1 MPKIVKKKANE
12 EKSEQKPT
20 NEQKVQVKEK
30 PSAEQVKQEEQVK
43 KEEKTTE
50 EKKAPVKVEGA
61 PAEVTAVE
69 SIVEER
75 LKELGAL
82 WVSSPIACEY
92 DKNMSLRIAIMPNKR
107 RKNPPAIIA
116 LVRAS
121 EKTGY
126 ISALVPISP
135 NAFREIEARYRDACV
150 HYDRVLK
157 EAQVRQKEL
166 EARRL
171 ISSLDKETLAILK
184 QILSQ
189 M

>member
-1 MPKIVKKKANE
+1 VPKIVKKREE
-12 EKSEQKPT
+12 EKKPSEQKPVS
-20 NEQKVQVKEK
+20 EQKVQVKEK
-30 PSAEQVKQEEQVK
+30 PSAEQKPTAGQVK

-50 EKKAPVKVEGA
+50 EKAPVKVEGA

-82 WVSSPIACEY
+82 WISSPIACEY
-92 DKNMSLRIAIMPNKR
+92 DKNMSFRIAIMPNKR
-107 RKNPPAIIA
+107 RKKPPAIIA

-126 ISALVPISP
+126 ISALVPLSP

-157 EAQVRQKEL
+157 EATVRQKEL

>member
-1 MPKIVKKKANE
+1 MPKIVKKGASE

-43 KEEKTTE
+43 KEEKPSE
-50 EKKAPVKVEGA
+50 QKAQVKVEGA
-61 PAEVTAVE
+61 PATVEEVS
-69 SIVEER
+69 SIVEDR

-82 WVSSPIACEY
+82 WISDPIQCEY
-92 DKNMSLRIAIMPNKR
+92 DKNMSFRITIMPNKR
-107 RKNPPAIIA
+107 RKKPPAIIA

-126 ISALVPISP
+126 ISALVPLSP
-135 NAFREIEARYRDACV
+135 NAFRAIEKMYREACV